1 MDIFQKII
9 DKVVPSDIVYEDDL
23 AIAFRDIDPQAP
35 IHVLIVPKKALRTI
49 ADVGKDDVEMLG
61 HLFRVIQE
69 VAAKEK
75 ITDYRLVVNNGRRA
89 GQVVP
94 HFHIHLLAGRRF
106 GWPPG

>member
-9 DKVVPSDIVYEDDL
+9 DKQVPSDIVYEDDL

-35 IHVLIVPKKALRTI
+35 IHVLVVPKKALRTI
-49 ADVGKDDVEMLG
+49 ADVREEDRELLG

-94 HFHIHLLAGRRF
+94 HLHIHMLAGRRF